1 MRLPLL
7 ILHISG
13 GVLAM
18 FAGTAAMFFRKG
30 SRWHGKAGDVFVVCM
45 LTMATAASILA
56 YKKHQTSN
64 IFGGLL
70 TFYMVTTAW
79 ATARRRNG
87 ETGILDWAGFLF
99 ALPIALLSGFQGVL
113 AATGRVALQAG
124 VPVFMPFFM
133 GTVMLLAAGGDLRM
147 LLRGISGKQRIARH
161 LWRMCFGWFIATGSF
176 FMGQQQVFPESW
188 RGSPL
193 FLIPAVLPLLLLI
206 FWLIRVRFTNAYK
219 RMPVTRGPELVS
231 AQ

>member
-18 FAGTAAMFFRKG
+18 CAGTAAMFFRKG

-45 LTMATAASILA
+45 LTMASSASILA
-56 YKKHQTSN
+56 YMKHQTGN
-64 IFGGLL
+64 IFGGML

-99 ALPIALLSGFQGVL
+99 ALPIALLSELQGVL
-113 AATGRVALQAG
+113 AATGRVVLQGG
-124 VPVFMPFFM
+124 VPVFMPFFI
-133 GTVMLLAAGGDLRM
+133 GSIMLLAALGDLRM
-147 LLRGISGKQRIARH
+147 LMRGISGKQRIARH

-206 FWLIRVRFTNAYK
+206 FWLVRVRFTNAYK
-219 RMPVTRGPELVS
+219 RMPVTRGPELAS